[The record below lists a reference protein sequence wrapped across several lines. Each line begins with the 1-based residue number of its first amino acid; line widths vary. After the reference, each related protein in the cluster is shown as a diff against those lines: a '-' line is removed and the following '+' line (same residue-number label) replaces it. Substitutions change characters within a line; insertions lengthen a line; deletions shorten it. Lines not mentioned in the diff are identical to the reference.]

1 MVNPVVP
8 SYEEPAGIRTIL
20 KAADIGPEVPKD
32 MFSVELS
39 TKRLICY
46 TVTTY
51 FQTSLFCIEFESKT
65 MWQNGHSKL
74 VCVFEH
80 LRTSGTLVEFDRP
93 TADLA

>member
-1 MVNPVVP
+1 MVYPVVP
-8 SYEEPAGIRTIL
+8 SYEETTGIWTIL
-20 KAADIGPEVPKD
+20 IAADIRPEVPKD
-32 MFSVELS
+32 MFSVEIS
-39 TKRLICY
+39 TKCLVCY

-80 LRTSGTLVEFDRP
+80 LGTSGTLVGFDRP
-93 TADLA
+93 IADLA